1 EAWNSS
7 TTSRWASRR
16 PSWSR
21 TSSTASWE
29 CCSAAGAPLLARLA
43 AAVDLAR
50 PLSPV
55 LADTLA
61 ATAAQLGET
70 IAAVTVDPASP
81 GVLAGARGLAL
92 RLAYALTTALLV
104 EHAAWGDEQAA
115 LAARLWARRWLR
127 HEEIAEDAHHHLDL
141 LC

>member
-1 EAWNSS
+1 M
-7 TTSRWASRR
+7 
-16 PSWSR
+16 
-21 TSSTASWE
+21 
-29 CCSAAGAPLLARLA
+29 
-43 AAVDLAR
+43 
-50 PLSPV
+50 

-61 ATAAQLGET
+61 TAAAQLAET
-70 IAAVTVDPASP
+70 ITAVTVDPGASA
-81 GVLAGARGLAL
+81 VLAGARGLAL

-104 EHAAWGDEQAA
+104 EHAAWGDEQAE

>member
-1 EAWNSS
+1 L
-7 TTSRWASRR
+7 
-16 PSWSR
+16 
-21 TSSTASWE
+21 
-29 CCSAAGAPLLARLA
+29 AGA
-43 AAVDLAR
+43 
-50 PLSPV
+50 
-55 LADTLA
+55 
-61 ATAAQLGET
+61 AAQLGDT
-70 IAAVTVDPASP
+70 ITSVTADPGSP
-81 GVLAGARGLAL
+81 TVLAGARGLAL